1 MWPTGVHRVHDLFPV
16 LVILVL
22 VALAGLAGYVWASR
36 AHIVLRGT
44 ARTVGI
50 AADR

>member
-22 VALAGLAGYVWASR
+22 ITLAGVAGYVWASR
-36 AHIVLRGT
+36 AHIASQGT
-44 ARTVGI
+44 ARNVGV